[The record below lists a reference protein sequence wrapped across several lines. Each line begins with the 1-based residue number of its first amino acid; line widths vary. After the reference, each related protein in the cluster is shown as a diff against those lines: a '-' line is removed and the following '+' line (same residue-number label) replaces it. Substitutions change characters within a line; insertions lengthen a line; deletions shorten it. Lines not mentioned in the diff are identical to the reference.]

1 MDLNKLP
8 FVVQPKA
15 KPVMHRYGSE
25 ASGLME
31 IPVKGY
37 LTTGEKSFVQ
47 QAMSAEE
54 STVAIIALARQVATE
69 YNVSLEVA
77 YNEVLV
83 VLGGRV
89 PDAENALNHREMQI
103 KFNKELSA
111 ILTAL
116 SMNADKEKMVAAIA
130 MLRYRVNPTIEFE
143 DVMTMHPDLINGLY
157 EVYLAEQKGDMSILE
172 KTEEGKAESLEN
184 IEKKPSRR
192 RKTAEPQE

>member
-54 STVAIIALARQVATE
+54 STVSIIALARQVATE

-89 PDAENALNHREMQI
+89 PDGENSLNHREMQI

-172 KTEEGKAESLEN
+172 KAEEGKAESLET